1 MMKFLLTLLF
11 FIYNSGFSNAAILL
25 VNNSSTLVTTYQQI
39 DDAITAA
46 NAGDTIYVTGSS
58 AFYNNC
64 TITKSITLIGGGTFA
79 QKQNAIAP
87 LINTITVNSNL
98 DHITIEG
105 FDLDQISFFS
115 KTNIHHVIIRNN
127 RINTQLYCRQLTNSD
142 NFLISNN
149 LFELA
154 QLDFWQATNLSN
166 IIIQNNFIKGDIYGF
181 FVNNGLI
188 SHNVFYNTTGANAN
202 AFTTAITNAIISDNI
217 FYNRNPVENAV
228 NCTYQ
233 NNISYNT
240 TITYTSMGSNN
251 LDNTDPLFVNITNGV
266 YLPSDNL
273 NLLSN
278 SPGINYASDGTNV
291 GIYGGNAN
299 TTLTGEVYNMP
310 VIRLMNIQNS
320 TVPQNGN
327 VNVKVKSTRSRT
339 N

>member
-1 MMKFLLTLLF
+1 MMEKLLLFLF
-11 FIYNSGFSNAAILL
+11 FICCNGSFLNASILI
-25 VNNSSTLVTTYQQI
+25 VNNSSTMVSAFQQI

-58 AFYNNC
+58 AVYNNC
-64 TITKSITLIGGGTFA
+64 TITKSITLVGGGTFA

-87 LINTITVNSNL
+87 LINTINVNSNL

-105 FDLDQISFFS
+105 FDLDQISFFG
-115 KTNIHHVIIRNN
+115 KTNIHHIIIRNN

-149 LFELA
+149 VFEVA

-188 SHNVFYNTTGANAN
+188 SHNIFYNTTGANAN

-217 FYNRNPVENAV
+217 FYNRNPVDNAV

-233 NNISYNT
+233 N
-240 TITYTSMGSNN
+240 
-251 LDNTDPLFVNITNGV
+251 
-266 YLPSDNL
+266 
-273 NLLSN
+273 
-278 SPGINYASDGTNV
+278 
-291 GIYGGNAN
+291 
-299 TTLTGEVYNMP
+299 
-310 VIRLMNIQNS
+310 Q
-320 TVPQNGN
+320 
-327 VNVKVKSTRSRT
+327 
-339 N
+339 